1 MLPSIPVLAEP
12 QHFSLIE
19 KLLFAALAISSGY
32 LFWRRFGVV
41 LNKILKSKKD
51 PNFHLFPI
59 ARRIWDFFWEV
70 LCQAKVIRERPLPG
84 FAHALV
90 FWAFLAFAMVTLNH
104 CAVGLGLRF
113 LSPDGPVA
121 RWYFYFA
128 AVFALACA
136 VGILGLFIRRFLVR
150 PRWLGEKLSWESG
163 FIAFLI
169 FALMATYLAAFFV
182 ADTAPAARVL
192 WWLHT
197 MALLT
202 FLPLIP
208 HTKHLHLVLSP
219 ATIFLSRGTFAQIP
233 PLQGDEDFGL
243 VAGAD
248 LTQLVS
254 LQTYSCV
261 ECGRCTEHCP
271 AANTGK
277 LLNPKEIILGVR
289 AYLNDLGPASDQPL
303 LGKYNSQEAVF
314 QCTTCGACEFQC
326 PVGIEHVP
334 ILVGLRRGA
343 VNTGTWEDDHGAKL
357 FLTLEHGSNALGI
370 SPAERDKFIQKQSL
384 PIFDGTQE
392 YCLWLGCMGGYD
404 PKGREIVADFARV
417 MNYLGTSYGVLRKEK
432 CTGDPVRRLGNDLV
446 FQQLAEANL
455 ETLAQNKVKKIVSI
469 CPHCVRTIQEDWKE
483 YGTPPEIEHH
493 SEFLARYADK
503 LPRAGGQGSE
513 AVGLGFSP
521 DSTRSEG
528 AGGFNPRKAPAAMDG
543 ALAPETADEWYGL
556 QPVHPAQPNSPGALA
571 PAAAVEGYGLQPV
584 HHAQPKSPGALAPE
598 GTETIVFHDPC
609 YLGRYR
615 NVYEQPRTVAAL
627 AGTVVEAPRN
637 HERSFCCGAGGGLA
651 FLGEETGERVS
662 HNRAQE
668 LVATGAKTVATACPF
683 CNTMFRDAL
692 AASGSAPPQ
701 LLDIAQLAARS
712 LPADR

>member
-1 MLPSIPVLAEP
+1 MLLSLPTLAEP
-12 QHFSLIE
+12 QHFSILE
-19 KLLFAALAISSGY
+19 KLVFAAMLLASGW

-41 LNKILKSKKD
+41 LKKILKSKKD

-59 ARRIWDFFWEV
+59 GKRVWDFFWEV

-84 FAHALV
+84 LAHALV
-90 FWAFLAFAMVTLNH
+90 FWAFLAFALVTLNH
-104 CAVGLGLRF
+104 CATGFGIGF
-113 LSPDGPVA
+113 LSPDGLLG
-121 RWYFYFA
+121 RFYFYFA
-128 AVFALACA
+128 AVFAMACA
-136 VGILGLFIRRFLVR
+136 VGIAGLFVRRFLVR
-150 PRWLGEKLSWESG
+150 PKWLGAKVSWESG

-169 FALMATYLAAFFV
+169 FALMATYLASFAV
-182 ADTAPAARVL
+182 TDASPAARAL

-197 MALLT
+197 LALLT

-233 PLQGDEDFGL
+233 PLRIDEEQSDEDFGL
-243 VAGAD
+243 VAGTD

-254 LQTYSCV
+254 LQAYSCV

-289 AYLNDLGPASDQPL
+289 AYLNDLGPASDQQL

-357 FLTLEHGSNALGI
+357 FLTLERGSNALGI
-370 SPAERDKFIQKQSL
+370 SPAERDKFIQKQAL

-417 MNYLGTSYGVLRKEK
+417 MNYLGASYGVLRKEK

-493 SEFLARYADK
+493 SEFLARFADK
-503 LPRAGGQGSE
+503 LP
-513 AVGLGFSP
+513 
-521 DSTRSEG
+521 
-528 AGGFNPRKAPAAMDG
+528 
-543 ALAPETADEWYGL
+543 L
-556 QPVHPAQPNSPGALA
+556 QPKDES
-571 PAAAVEGYGLQPV
+571 
-584 HHAQPKSPGALAPE
+584 
-598 GTETIVFHDPC
+598 IVFHDPC

-615 NVYEQPRTVAAL
+615 NVYDEPRQLVQI
-627 AGTVVEAPRN
+627 AGTLVEAPRN

-662 HNRAQE
+662 HNRAAE
-668 LVATGAKTVATACPF
+668 LVATGAKTVGTACPF

-692 AASGSAPPQ
+692 AASGEAPPQ
-701 LLDIAQLAARS
+701 LLDIAQLVARG
-712 LPADR
+712 LPRDQMM